1 MVMWP
6 DGKER
11 CWNYRPGEE
20 IYLPYHDEEWGVPVH
35 DDRRLFEVLVLAGA
49 QAGLSW
55 ALILRKREGY
65 RAVFHGFD
73 VARVAAMTD
82 AELEQ
87 VLKNPRVVRHRRRVY
102 SVRTNARVFAA
113 IQDEFG
119 SFDAY
124 VWRFVGGSPIIG
136 NWEREQD
143 LPVQTPESETL
154 TKDLRRRGMTY
165 IGPRMIYVY
174 MQSVGMV
181 DAHLTNCW
189 VRQARRRD

>member
-1 MVMWP
+1 MVMCP

-11 CWNYRPGEE
+11 CWSRLPE
-20 IYLPYHDEEWGVPVH
+20 IYVPYHDEEWGVPVH

-55 ALILRKREGY
+55 AVVLQKREGY

-82 AELEQ
+82 AEVERA
-87 VLKNPRVVRHRRRVY
+87 LKNPRIIRHAKKVR

-124 VWRFVGGSPIIG
+124 VWGFVGGSPIIG

-143 LPVQTPESETL
+143 LPAQTSESKAL
-154 TKDLRRRGMTY
+154 AKDLRRRGMTC
-165 IGPRMIYVY
+165 IGPRTIYVY